1 MKRAIRLVT
10 VGMLAAAVLVGVTS
24 VAGASPGVTT
34 CNGELGAGTY
44 KRVVVPADAV
54 CLSNGPV
61 TIRGGLYIEQDATF
75 VLGSEENPVDT
86 GTING
91 GVHATDAMSVQ
102 IHFTTINGG
111 IDVHG
116 GSGPFGGPF
125 DVTWNTIEDS
135 SIHGGVTISGYNGF
149 WMGFIR
155 NDVRGSVNLNDNVL
169 VDEDGNEYVTNTIHG
184 SLHCSGNSPA
194 PQVGDSEGESNVVTG
209 AKTGQCAGL

>member
-10 VGMLAAAVLVGVTS
+10 VGALAAAALVGVAS

-61 TIRGGLYIEQDATF
+61 TIRGGLYIEQGATF
-75 VLGSEENPVDT
+75 VLGSEESPVGT